1 MPSITFKCAGPFAQK
16 HAIRLNE
23 EESLSPPRERIHQ
36 SQAGL
41 GKKKWQKSVIEFV
54 PGRRIPLQ
62 TPPSERRD

>member
-23 EESLSPPRERIHQ
+23 EESLSPPPVKEYIKVKP
-36 SQAGL
+36 GL
-41 GKKKWQKSVIEFV
+41 SKKWQKSVIEFV